1 MRRVEN
7 VPLPPVRLN
16 HLAHLMTPF
25 GIWQH
30 TRYAEPWVE
39 HGFSIDDQARALIVG
54 VWLYQLMPTQPV
66 WLVCEDPALPEQL
79 IETCLRYIEQA
90 QLSNGRFHN
99 FRSAEGEWLDEVGSD
114 DSFGRTVW
122 ALQTL
127 AQALPHTE
135 WAGRARKLLELALPH
150 ATHLKPSRT
159 IAFLLMEETEP
170 HRLHALG
177 RVLAERYLQT
187 REPDWRWFEPF
198 LTYDNP
204 RIPQAL
210 LRAGLQLQNPKWILM
225 AREAFE
231 FLAEV
236 TFSEVGYFNPIGSD
250 GWYFRGKMR
259 AQFDQQPICAGA
271 TVEAFL
277 DAWQGFERYKPFRR
291 YAQRALMWYHGENAH
306 QIALYDPETG
316 DVYDGLNALGVNL
329 NRGAESVISYLM
341 ARIRWEVY
349 TRS

>member
-1 MRRVEN
+1 MRRAQKFS
-7 VPLPPVRLN
+7 LPPVRLT
-16 HLAHLMTPF
+16 HLARLTTPL

-54 VWLYQLMPTQPV
+54 VWLYQLLPKQPD
-66 WLVCEDPALPEQL
+66 WLVCDDPRFPEQL
-79 IETCLRYIEQA
+79 IEICLRYIEQA
-90 QLSNGRFHN
+90 QLPSGRFHN
-99 FRSAEGEWLDEVGSD
+99 FRDAEGRWIDEIGSD

-127 AQALPHTE
+127 QKALPHTE
-135 WAGRARKLLELALPH
+135 WASRAQKLLELALPH
-150 ATHLKPSRT
+150 ALTIQPTRS
-159 IAFLLMEETEP
+159 IAFLLMEEEDLP
-170 HRLHALG
+170 RLRALG
-177 RVLAERYLQT
+177 RTLAERYQQT

-210 LRAGLQLQNPKWILM
+210 LLAGLRLQNPIWIRI

-231 FLAEV
+231 FLAET
-236 TFSEVGYFNPIGSD
+236 TFSDVGYFNPIGSD
-250 GWYFRGKMR
+250 GWYFRGRIR
-259 AQFDQQPICAGA
+259 ALFDQQPICAGA

-277 DAWQGFERYKPFRR
+277 DAWQGFERYEPFLQH
-291 YAQRALMWYHGENAH
+291 AQRALMWYHGDNIH

-316 DVYDGLNALGVNL
+316 AVYDGLTPVGVNL